1 MAVLQGISGLAMGD
15 GNAGKIA
22 LSINTQV
29 LEILSNDKLSYLTAT
44 ITNPAQVQNGTVSYY
59 VPEIIGS
66 GEYGTA
72 GEGTNFV
79 EPAAGLVSINIDKRR
94 QNKYEVETFDISRLN
109 ESGYILGVVAAGIAR
124 AIQADLNA
132 EYLTFIVSQ
141 FKNGTGTLALA
152 GQILELDNVGKGNP
166 ALTPEQSRVD
176 YNRIQLQIAKFQ
188 KMFDKRMLGV
198 GVNEIYGVLSVEAD
212 IDIRNAFWNQPNTL
226 GNFVIKE
233 TLEGVKLG
241 NLNYFVD
248 VMLNN
253 NIAANTSFSDKQLQ
267 TTGLVGLIMHR
278 EAVGMPINI
287 QQTMQT
293 INPENGNLRFI
304 TKYQFGIGIL
314 RPKLIYAIK
323 NTGVQIQTVSEA
335 PKQTKGIFTKKA
347 E

>member
-15 GNAGKIA
+15 GTGNKIA

-44 ITNPAQVQNGTVSYY
+44 ITNPAQVKNGTVSYY

-66 GEYGTA
+66 GDYGTA
-72 GEGTNFV
+72 GEGVQFV

-94 QNKYEVETFDISRLN
+94 QNKYEVETYDISRLN

-141 FKNGTGTLALA
+141 FKTGGNLQT
-152 GQILELDNVGKGNP
+152 QVLELAKVGKGDP
-166 ALTPEQSRVD
+166 TLTPEESRVD
-176 YNRIQLQIAKFQ
+176 YNRVQLQIAKFQ

-212 IDIRNAFWNQPNTL
+212 IDLRNAFWNQPNTL

-253 NIAANTSFSDKQLQ
+253 NIAANSSFSNKQLQ

-323 NTGVQIQTVSEA
+323 NTGQDILTVSEA
-335 PKQTKGIFTKKA
+335 PKQTKGIFSKKQT
-347 E
+347 EE

>member
-44 ITNPAQVQNGTVSYY
+44 ITNPAQVANGTVSYY

-72 GEGTNFV
+72 GEGTTFT

-141 FKNGTGTLALA
+141 FKTSGSLET
-152 GQILELDNVGKGNP
+152 QVLELANVGKGDP
-166 ALTPEQSRVD
+166 TLTPEKSRVD

-212 IDIRNAFWNQPNTL
+212 IDLRNAFWNQPNTL

-248 VMLNN
+248 IMLNN
-253 NIAANTSFSDKQLQ
+253 TIEANTSFSDKKLQ
-267 TTGLVGLIMHR
+267 TAGLVGLIIHR

-287 QQTMQT
+287 QQTIQT

-323 NTGVQIQTVSEA
+323 NQGVNIETVSEA
-335 PKQTKGIFTKKA
+335 PKQNKGIFAKKVA

>member
-15 GNAGKIA
+15 GTGNKIA

-44 ITNPAQVQNGTVSYY
+44 ITNPAQVKNGTVSYY

-66 GEYGTA
+66 GDYGTA

-141 FKNGTGTLALA
+141 FKTGGNLQT
-152 GQILELDNVGKGNP
+152 QVLELAKVGKGDP
-166 ALTPEQSRVD
+166 TLTPEESRVD
-176 YNRIQLQIAKFQ
+176 YNRVQLQIAKFQ

-212 IDIRNAFWNQPNTL
+212 IDLRNAFWNQPNTL

-253 NIAANTSFSDKQLQ
+253 TIGAGTSFSDKQLQ
-267 TTGLVGLIMHR
+267 TAGLVGLIMHR

-323 NTGVQIQTVSEA
+323 NTGQDILTVSEVG
-335 PKQTKGIFTKKA
+335 KQTKGIFSKKA

>member
-15 GNAGKIA
+15 GTGGKIA

-44 ITNPAQVQNGTVSYY
+44 ITNPAQVMGGTVSYY

-72 GEGTNFV
+72 GEGVQFT
-79 EPAAGLVSINIDKRR
+79 EPQAGLVSINIDKRR
-94 QNKYEVETFDISRLN
+94 QNKHEVESFDISRLN
-109 ESGYILGVVAAGIAR
+109 ESGYILGMVAAGIAR

-132 EYLTFIVSQ
+132 EYINFLVAQ
-141 FKNGTGTLALA
+141 FKTGGDLQT
-152 GQILELDNVGKGNP
+152 QVLELAEVGKGNP
-166 ALTPEQSRVD
+166 ALTPEQSRID
-176 YNRIQLQIAKFQ
+176 YNRIQLKIAQFQ
-188 KMFDKRMLGV
+188 KLFDKRMLGIAT
-198 GVNEIYGVLSVEAD
+198 NEIYGILSVEAD

-226 GNFVIKE
+226 GNFVIQE

-248 VMLNN
+248 IMLNN
-253 NIAANTSFSDKQLQ
+253 KVDANASFSDKEMNAM
-267 TTGLVGLIMHR
+267 GLIGLLIHR

-287 QQTMQT
+287 NQT
-293 INPENGNLRFI
+293 IQTVNPENGNIRFI

-314 RPKLIYAIK
+314 RPKLIWAMK
-323 NTGVQIQTVSEA
+323 NTGGDIGVRAAKI
-335 PKQTKGIFTKKA
+335 K
-347 E
+347 

>member
-44 ITNPAQVQNGTVSYY
+44 ITNPAQVKNGTVSYY

-66 GEYGTA
+66 GDYGTA

-141 FKNGTGTLALA
+141 FKTGGNLQT
-152 GQILELDNVGKGNP
+152 QVLELAKVGKGDP
-166 ALTPEQSRVD
+166 TLTPEESRVD
-176 YNRIQLQIAKFQ
+176 YNRVQLQIAKFQ

-212 IDIRNAFWNQPNTL
+212 IDLRNAFWNQPNTL

-253 NIAANTSFSDKQLQ
+253 TIGAGTSFSDKQLQ
-267 TTGLVGLIMHR
+267 TAGLVGLIMHR

-323 NTGVQIQTVSEA
+323 NTGQDILTVSEVG
-335 PKQTKGIFTKKA
+335 KQTKGIFKKA

>member
-44 ITNPAQVQNGTVSYY
+44 ITNPAQVKNGTVSYY

-66 GEYGTA
+66 GDYGNA
-72 GEGTNFV
+72 GEGVQFT

-141 FKNGTGTLALA
+141 FRTGGNLQT
-152 GQILELDNVGKGNP
+152 QVLELAKVGKGDP
-166 ALTPEQSRVD
+166 ALTPEESRVD
-176 YNRIQLQIAKFQ
+176 YNRVQLQIAKFQ

-253 NIAANTSFSDKQLQ
+253 HITANSSFSDKELQ
-267 TTGLVGLIMHR
+267 TTGLVGLIIHR

-293 INPENGNLRFI
+293 INPENGNIRFI

-323 NTGVQIQTVSEA
+323 NTGVQITALSEDEA
-335 PKQTKGIFTKKA
+335 PKSKGIFSKNKNQ

>member
-15 GNAGKIA
+15 GTGNKIA

-44 ITNPAQVQNGTVSYY
+44 ITNPAQVKNGTVSYY

-66 GEYGTA
+66 GDYGTA
-72 GEGTNFV
+72 GEGTQFV

-141 FKNGTGTLALA
+141 FKTGGNLQT
-152 GQILELDNVGKGNP
+152 QVLELAKVGKGDP
-166 ALTPEQSRVD
+166 ALTPEESRVD

-253 NIAANTSFSDKQLQ
+253 NIAANTSFSDKELQ
-267 TTGLVGLIMHR
+267 TTGLVGLIIHR

-323 NTGVQIQTVSEA
+323 NTGVNIQTVSEA
-335 PKQTKGIFTKKA
+335 PKQTKGIFKKA

>member
-15 GNAGKIA
+15 GTGNKIA

-72 GEGTNFV
+72 GEGTTFT

-141 FKNGTGTLALA
+141 FKTSGSLET
-152 GQILELDNVGKGNP
+152 QVLELANVGKGLP
-166 ALTPEQSRVD
+166 DLTPEQSRVD

-212 IDIRNAFWNQPNTL
+212 IDLRNAFWNQPNTL

-253 NIAANTSFSDKQLQ
+253 NIAANSSFSNKQLQ

-323 NTGVQIQTVSEA
+323 NTGAPIQTVSEV
-335 PKQTKGIFTKKA
+335 PKQTKGIFSKNKQ
-347 E
+347 EE

>member
-15 GNAGKIA
+15 GNNGKIA

-72 GEGTNFV
+72 GEGTTFT

-132 EYLTFIVSQ
+132 EYLTFVVSQ
-141 FKNGTGTLALA
+141 FKTSGSLET
-152 GQILELDNVGKGNP
+152 QVLELANVGKGLP
-166 ALTPEQSRVD
+166 DLTPEQSRVD
-176 YNRIQLQIAKFQ
+176 YNRLQLQIAKFQ

-212 IDIRNAFWNQPNTL
+212 IDLRNAFWNQPNTL

-248 VMLNN
+248 IMLNN
-253 NIAANTSFSDKQLQ
+253 HIAAKTSFSDKELQ
-267 TTGLVGLIMHR
+267 TTGLVGLIIHR

-287 QQTMQT
+287 QQTIQT

-323 NTGVQIQTVSEA
+323 NTGTPIQTVSEVG
-335 PKQTKGIFTKKA
+335 KQTKGIFKKA

>member
-44 ITNPAQVQNGTVSYY
+44 ITNPAQVKNGTVSYY

-132 EYLTFIVSQ
+132 EYLTFVASQ
-141 FKNGTGTLALA
+141 FKTGGNLQT
-152 GQILELDNVGKGNP
+152 QVLELAKVGKGDP
-166 ALTPEQSRVD
+166 TLTPEESRVD
-176 YNRIQLQIAKFQ
+176 YNRVQLQIAKFQ

-253 NIAANTSFSDKQLQ
+253 TIGAGTSFSDKQLQ
-267 TTGLVGLIMHR
+267 TAGLVGLIMHR

-293 INPENGNLRFI
+293 INPENGNIRFI

-323 NTGVQIQTVSEA
+323 NTGVQIQTVSEVG
-335 PKQTKGIFTKKA
+335 KQTKGIFKKA

>member
-72 GEGTNFV
+72 GEGTQFV

-94 QNKYEVETFDISRLN
+94 QNKYEVETYDISRLN

-212 IDIRNAFWNQPNTL
+212 IDLRNAFWNQPNTL

-253 NIAANTSFSDKQLQ
+253 NITANSSFSDKELQ
-267 TTGLVGLIMHR
+267 TTGLVGLIVHR

-287 QQTMQT
+287 QQTIQT
-293 INPENGNLRFI
+293 INTENGNLRFI

-335 PKQTKGIFTKKA
+335 PKQTKGIFKKA

>member
-15 GNAGKIA
+15 GTGNKIA

-94 QNKYEVETFDISRLN
+94 QNKYEVETYDISRLN

-141 FKNGTGTLALA
+141 FKTGGNLQT
-152 GQILELDNVGKGNP
+152 QVLELENVGKGLP
-166 ALTPEQSRVD
+166 TLTPEQSRVD
-176 YNRIQLQIAKFQ
+176 YNRVQLQIAKFQ

-253 NIAANTSFSDKQLQ
+253 HITANSSFSDKELQ
-267 TTGLVGLIMHR
+267 TTGLVGLIIHR

-323 NTGVQIQTVSEA
+323 NTGVQIQTVSEVG
-335 PKQTKGIFTKKA
+335 KQTKGIFKKA

>member
-66 GEYGTA
+66 GDYGNA
-72 GEGTNFV
+72 GEGVKFT

-141 FKNGTGTLALA
+141 FKTGGNLQA
-152 GQILELDNVGKGNP
+152 QVLELANVGKGQP
-166 ALTPEQSRVD
+166 DLTPELSRVD

-212 IDIRNAFWNQPNTL
+212 IDLRNAFWNQPNTL

-253 NIAANTSFSDKQLQ
+253 NIAANSSFSDKQLQ

>member
-66 GEYGTA
+66 GDYGTA

-141 FKNGTGTLALA
+141 FKNGTGTLAQA
-152 GQILELDNVGKGNP
+152 GQILELAKVGKGDP
-166 ALTPEQSRVD
+166 TLTPEESRVD
-176 YNRIQLQIAKFQ
+176 YNKIQLQIAKFQ

-253 NIAANTSFSDKQLQ
+253 HINANSSFSDKELQ
-267 TTGLVGLIMHR
+267 TTGLVGLIIHR

>member
-15 GNAGKIA
+15 GTGNKIA

-44 ITNPAQVQNGTVSYY
+44 ITNPAQVKNGTVSYY

-66 GEYGTA
+66 GDYGTA

-141 FKNGTGTLALA
+141 FKTGGNLQT
-152 GQILELDNVGKGNP
+152 QVLELAKVGKGDP
-166 ALTPEQSRVD
+166 TLTPEESRVD
-176 YNRIQLQIAKFQ
+176 YNRVQLQIAKFQ

-212 IDIRNAFWNQPNTL
+212 IDLRNAFWNQPNTL

-253 NIAANTSFSDKQLQ
+253 NIAAKSSFSDKQLQ

-314 RPKLIYAIK
+314 RPKLIYAIT
-323 NTGVQIQTVSEA
+323 NTGVPIQTVSEVG
-335 PKQTKGIFTKKA
+335 KQTKGIFKKA

>member
-1 MAVLQGISGLAMGD
+1 MAILQGISGLSMGD
-15 GNAGKIA
+15 GEAGKIA

-29 LEILSNDKLSYLTAT
+29 LDILSNDKLSYLTAT
-44 ITNPAQVQNGTVSYY
+44 ITNPAQVKNGTVSYY
-59 VPEIIGS
+59 VPEIIAS

-72 GEGTNFV
+72 GEGTQFV

-132 EYLTFIVSQ
+132 EYLSFLVAQ
-141 FKNGTGTLALA
+141 FKTGGSLAT
-152 GQILELDNVGKGNP
+152 QILELANVGKGNP
-166 ALTPEQSRVD
+166 DLTPELSRVD

-226 GNFVIKE
+226 GNFVIRE

-248 VMLNN
+248 IMLNN
-253 NIAANTSFSDKQLQ
+253 TVAAGTSFSDKQLQ
-267 TTGLVGLIMHR
+267 TAGLVGLIIHR

-287 QQTMQT
+287 NQTIQT
-293 INPENGNLRFI
+293 INPENGNIRFI

-323 NTGVQIQTVSEA
+323 NTGVDIQALNDTTKS
-335 PKQTKGIFTKKA
+335 KGIFSKNK

>member
-253 NIAANTSFSDKQLQ
+253 NIAANSSFSDKELQ
-267 TTGLVGLIMHR
+267 TTGLVGLIIHR

-293 INPENGNLRFI
+293 INPENGNIRFI

-323 NTGVQIQTVSEA
+323 NQNVAIQTVSEA
-335 PKQTKGIFTKKA
+335 PKQTKGIFKKA

>member
-15 GNAGKIA
+15 GTGNKIA

-141 FKNGTGTLALA
+141 FKNGGDLQA
-152 GQILELDNVGKGNP
+152 QVLELANVGKGQP
-166 ALTPEQSRVD
+166 DLTPELSRVD

-212 IDIRNAFWNQPNTL
+212 IDLRNAFWNQPNTL

-253 NIAANTSFSDKQLQ
+253 NIPANTSFSNKELQ
-267 TTGLVGLIMHR
+267 TTGLVGLIIHR

-293 INPENGNLRFI
+293 INPDNGNLRFI

-335 PKQTKGIFTKKA
+335 PKQTKGIFKKA

>member
-66 GEYGTA
+66 GDYGNA
-72 GEGTNFV
+72 GEGVQFT

-94 QNKYEVETFDISRLN
+94 QNKYEVETYDISRLN

-212 IDIRNAFWNQPNTL
+212 IDLRNAFWNQPNTL

-253 NIAANTSFSDKQLQ
+253 NITANSSFSDKELQ
-267 TTGLVGLIMHR
+267 TTGLVGLIVHR

-287 QQTMQT
+287 QQTIQT
-293 INPENGNLRFI
+293 INTENGNLRFI

-335 PKQTKGIFTKKA
+335 PKQTKGIFKKA

>member
-15 GNAGKIA
+15 GTGNKIA

-44 ITNPAQVQNGTVSYY
+44 ITNPAQVKNGTVSYY

-66 GEYGTA
+66 GDYGNA
-72 GEGTNFV
+72 GEGVQFT

-141 FKNGTGTLALA
+141 FKTGGNLQT
-152 GQILELDNVGKGNP
+152 QVLELAKVGKGDP
-166 ALTPEQSRVD
+166 ALTPEESRVD
-176 YNRIQLQIAKFQ
+176 YNRVQLQIAKFQ

-212 IDIRNAFWNQPNTL
+212 IDLRNAFWNQPNTL

-253 NIAANTSFSDKQLQ
+253 TIGAGTSFSDKQLQ
-267 TTGLVGLIMHR
+267 TAGLVGLIMHR

-323 NTGVQIQTVSEA
+323 NTGQDILTVSEVG
-335 PKQTKGIFTKKA
+335 KQTKGIFKKA

>member
-15 GNAGKIA
+15 GTGNKIA

-141 FKNGTGTLALA
+141 FKTGGNLQT
-152 GQILELDNVGKGNP
+152 QVLELAKVGKGDP
-166 ALTPEQSRVD
+166 TLTPEESRVD
-176 YNRIQLQIAKFQ
+176 YNRVQLQIAKFQ

-253 NIAANTSFSDKQLQ
+253 NIAANTSFSDKELQ
-267 TTGLVGLIMHR
+267 TTGLVGLIIHR

-323 NTGVQIQTVSEA
+323 NTGVQITALSEEA
-335 PKQTKGIFTKKA
+335 PKQTKGIFKKA

>member
-141 FKNGTGTLALA
+141 FKTGGNLQT
-152 GQILELDNVGKGNP
+152 QVLELAKVGKGDP
-166 ALTPEQSRVD
+166 ALTPEESRVD
-176 YNRIQLQIAKFQ
+176 YNRVQLQIAKFQ

-253 NIAANTSFSDKQLQ
+253 HITANSSFSNKELQ
-267 TTGLVGLIMHR
+267 TTGLVGLIIHR

-323 NTGVQIQTVSEA
+323 NTGQDILTVSEA
-335 PKQTKGIFTKKA
+335 PKQTKGIFKKA

>member
-15 GNAGKIA
+15 GTGNKIA

-44 ITNPAQVQNGTVSYY
+44 ITNPAQVKNGTVSYY

-66 GEYGTA
+66 GDYGNA
-72 GEGTNFV
+72 GEGVQFT

-141 FKNGTGTLALA
+141 FKTGTGTLA
-152 GQILELDNVGKGNP
+152 GQTLELDNVGKGNP
-166 ALTPEQSRVD
+166 ALTPELSRVD

-212 IDIRNAFWNQPNTL
+212 IDLRNAFWNQPNTL

-323 NTGVQIQTVSEA
+323 NTGVQIQTVSEVG
-335 PKQTKGIFTKKA
+335 KQTKGIFTKKA

>member
-15 GNAGKIA
+15 GAGGKIA

-72 GEGTNFV
+72 GEGTQFT

-141 FKNGTGTLALA
+141 FKVSGSLET
-152 GQILELDNVGKGNP
+152 QVLELANVGKGQP
-166 ALTPEQSRVD
+166 DLTPELSRVD

-212 IDIRNAFWNQPNTL
+212 IDLRNAFWNQPNTL

-248 VMLNN
+248 IMLNN
-253 NIAANTSFSDKQLQ
+253 TIEANTSFSDKKLQ
-267 TTGLVGLIMHR
+267 TAGLVGLIIHR

-287 QQTMQT
+287 QQTIQT

-323 NTGVQIQTVSEA
+323 NTGAPIQTVSEA
-335 PKQTKGIFTKKA
+335 PKQTKGIFAKKVA

>member
-15 GNAGKIA
+15 GTGNKIA

-94 QNKYEVETFDISRLN
+94 QNKYEVETYDISRLN

-141 FKNGTGTLALA
+141 FKNGGDLQA
-152 GQILELDNVGKGNP
+152 QVLELANVGKGQP
-166 ALTPEQSRVD
+166 DLTPELSRVD

-212 IDIRNAFWNQPNTL
+212 IDLRNAFWNQPNTL

-253 NIAANTSFSDKQLQ
+253 NIPANTSFSNKELQ
-267 TTGLVGLIMHR
+267 TTGLVGLIIHR

-335 PKQTKGIFTKKA
+335 PKQTKGIFKKA

>member
-15 GNAGKIA
+15 GSAGKIA

-72 GEGTNFV
+72 GEGTTFT

-94 QNKYEVETFDISRLN
+94 QNKYEVETYDISRLN

-141 FKNGTGTLALA
+141 FKTGGNLQTQVLELAKVGTG
-152 GQILELDNVGKGNP
+152 DPN
-166 ALTPEQSRVD
+166 LTPEESRVD

-212 IDIRNAFWNQPNTL
+212 IDLRNAFWNQPNTL

-253 NIAANTSFSDKQLQ
+253 NIAAKSSFSDKELK
-267 TTGLVGLIMHR
+267 TTGLVGLIIHR

-293 INPENGNLRFI
+293 INPDNGNLRFI

-323 NTGVQIQTVSEA
+323 NQGINIETVSEA
-335 PKQTKGIFTKKA
+335 PKQTKGIFKKA

>member
-44 ITNPAQVQNGTVSYY
+44 ITNPAQVKNGTVSYY

-66 GEYGTA
+66 GDYGTA
-72 GEGTNFV
+72 GEGVQFT

-141 FKNGTGTLALA
+141 FKTGGNLQT
-152 GQILELDNVGKGNP
+152 QVLELAKVGKGDP
-166 ALTPEQSRVD
+166 ALTPEESRVD
-176 YNRIQLQIAKFQ
+176 YNRVQLQIAKFQ

-212 IDIRNAFWNQPNTL
+212 IDLRNAFWNQPNTL

-253 NIAANTSFSDKQLQ
+253 NIAANSSFSNKQLQ

-323 NTGVQIQTVSEA
+323 NKGVNIETVSEA
-335 PKQTKGIFTKKA
+335 PKQTKGIFKKA

>member
-15 GNAGKIA
+15 GTGNKIA

-44 ITNPAQVQNGTVSYY
+44 ITNPAQVKNGTVSYY

-72 GEGTNFV
+72 GEGTKFV

-141 FKNGTGTLALA
+141 FKTGGNLQT
-152 GQILELDNVGKGNP
+152 QVLELAKVGKGDP
-166 ALTPEQSRVD
+166 ALTPEESRVD
-176 YNRIQLQIAKFQ
+176 YNRVQLQIAKFQ

-253 NIAANTSFSDKQLQ
+253 NIAANTSFSDKELQ
-267 TTGLVGLIMHR
+267 TTGLVGLIIHR

-323 NTGVQIQTVSEA
+323 NTGVNIQTVSEA
-335 PKQTKGIFTKKA
+335 PKQTKGIFKKA

>member
-15 GNAGKIA
+15 GNNGKIA

-72 GEGTNFV
+72 GEGTQFT

-94 QNKYEVETFDISRLN
+94 QNKYEVETFDMSRLN

-132 EYLTFIVSQ
+132 EYLTFVVSQ
-141 FKNGTGTLALA
+141 FKASGSLET
-152 GQILELDNVGKGNP
+152 QVLELANVGKGLP
-166 ALTPEQSRVD
+166 TLTPEESRVD
-176 YNRIQLQIAKFQ
+176 YNRLQLQIAKFQ

-212 IDIRNAFWNQPNTL
+212 IDLRNAFWNQPNTL

-248 VMLNN
+248 IMLNN
-253 NIAANTSFSDKQLQ
+253 HIAAKTSFSDKELQ
-267 TTGLVGLIMHR
+267 TTGLVGLIIHR

-287 QQTMQT
+287 QQTIQT

-323 NTGVQIQTVSEA
+323 NTGAPIQTVSEA
-335 PKQTKGIFTKKA
+335 PKQTKGIFKKA

>member
-72 GEGTNFV
+72 GEGTTFT

-132 EYLTFIVSQ
+132 EYLSFIVSQ
-141 FKNGTGTLALA
+141 FKTGGDLQA
-152 GQILELDNVGKGNP
+152 QVLELANVGKGNP
-166 ALTPEQSRVD
+166 DLTPEQSRVD

-212 IDIRNAFWNQPNTL
+212 IDLRNAFWNQPNTL

-248 VMLNN
+248 IMLNN
-253 NIAANTSFSDKQLQ
+253 HIAANTSFSNKELQ
-267 TTGLVGLIMHR
+267 TTGLVGLIIHR

-287 QQTMQT
+287 QQTIQT

-314 RPKLIYAIK
+314 RKKLIYAIK
-323 NTGVQIQTVSEA
+323 NTGQDILTVSEVG
-335 PKQTKGIFTKKA
+335 KQTKGIFKKA

>member
-15 GNAGKIA
+15 GNNGKIA

-44 ITNPAQVQNGTVSYY
+44 ITNPAQVKNGTVSYY

-176 YNRIQLQIAKFQ
+176 YNKIQLQIAKFQ

-212 IDIRNAFWNQPNTL
+212 IDLRNAFWNQPNTL

-253 NIAANTSFSDKQLQ
+253 NIAANTSFSNKELQ

-323 NTGVQIQTVSEA
+323 NTGVQIQTVSEVG
-335 PKQTKGIFTKKA
+335 KQTKGIFKKA

>member
-166 ALTPEQSRVD
+166 ALTPELSRVD

-212 IDIRNAFWNQPNTL
+212 IDLRNAFWNQPNTL

-253 NIAANTSFSDKQLQ
+253 HITANSSFSDKELQ
-267 TTGLVGLIMHR
+267 TTGLVGLIIHR

-323 NTGVQIQTVSEA
+323 NKGVNIETVSEA
-335 PKQTKGIFTKKA
+335 PKQTKGIFKKA

>member
-15 GNAGKIA
+15 GNNGKIA

-72 GEGTNFV
+72 GEGVQFT

-141 FKNGTGTLALA
+141 FKQSGSLET
-152 GQILELDNVGKGNP
+152 QVLELANVGKGLP
-166 ALTPEQSRVD
+166 DLTPEQSRVD
-176 YNRIQLQIAKFQ
+176 YNRLQLQIAKFQ

-212 IDIRNAFWNQPNTL
+212 IDLRNAFWNQPNTL

-248 VMLNN
+248 IMLNN
-253 NIAANTSFSDKQLQ
+253 NIKANTSFSDKELQ
-267 TTGLVGLIMHR
+267 TTGLVGLIIHR
-278 EAVGMPINI
+278 EAVGMPVNI
-287 QQTMQT
+287 QQTIQT

-323 NTGVQIQTVSEA
+323 NTGTQIQTVSEA
-335 PKQTKGIFTKKA
+335 PKQTKGIFKKA

>member
-233 TLEGVKLG
+233 TLEGVKLS

-253 NIAANTSFSDKQLQ
+253 NIAANTSFSDKELQ
-267 TTGLVGLIMHR
+267 TTGLVGLIIHR

-335 PKQTKGIFTKKA
+335 PKQTKGIFKKA

>member
-15 GNAGKIA
+15 GTGNKIA

-44 ITNPAQVQNGTVSYY
+44 ITNPAQVKNGTVSYY

-94 QNKYEVETFDISRLN
+94 QNKYEVETYDISRLN

-212 IDIRNAFWNQPNTL
+212 IDLRNAFWNQPNTL

-253 NIAANTSFSDKQLQ
+253 TIGAGTSFSDKQLQ
-267 TTGLVGLIMHR
+267 TAGLVGLIMHR

-323 NTGVQIQTVSEA
+323 NTGVQIQTVSEVG
-335 PKQTKGIFTKKA
+335 KQTKGIFSKKA

>member
-72 GEGTNFV
+72 GEGTTFT

-253 NIAANTSFSDKQLQ
+253 NIAANTSFSDKELQ
-267 TTGLVGLIMHR
+267 TTGLVGLIIHR

>member
-15 GNAGKIA
+15 GTGNKIA

-72 GEGTNFV
+72 GEGTKFV

-141 FKNGTGTLALA
+141 FKTGGDLQA
-152 GQILELDNVGKGNP
+152 QVLELANVGKGQP
-166 ALTPEQSRVD
+166 DLTPELSRVD

-212 IDIRNAFWNQPNTL
+212 IDLRNAFWNQPNTL

-253 NIAANTSFSDKQLQ
+253 NIAAKSSFSDKQLQ

-323 NTGVQIQTVSEA
+323 NTGVQIQTVSEVG
-335 PKQTKGIFTKKA
+335 KQTKGIFSKKA